1 MYSTSILRKLGSGE
15 YQVKLSETLTS
26 IIKQIN
32 KAETEATIASIFEN
46 NLHSL
51 IKSFFG
57 KEIIF
62 HKESGKNFLDINF

>member
-32 KAETEATIASIFEN
+32 KAETEATIAY
-46 NLHSL
+46 
-51 IKSFFG
+51 
-57 KEIIF
+57 II
-62 HKESGKNFLDINF
+62 